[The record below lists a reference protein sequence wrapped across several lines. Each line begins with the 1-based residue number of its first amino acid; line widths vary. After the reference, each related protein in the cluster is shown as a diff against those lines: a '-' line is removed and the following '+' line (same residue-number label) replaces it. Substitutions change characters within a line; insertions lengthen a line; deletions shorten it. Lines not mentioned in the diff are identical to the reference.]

1 MTVQSNGLLFDHEL
15 AAVLTMRHD
24 LHQNPEISNG
34 EWRTQGKIIEAL
46 QSFGLGP
53 VHRFHGTG
61 VYVDIDSGRPGPSI
75 ALRGDIDALPIRE
88 NRPDLDFRSVSDG
101 VMHGCGH
108 DIHTSVALGTAI
120 AMHRM
125 RDSFSGR
132 LRVFFQPA
140 EEAEPLGG
148 RSVRQLALLAGFDHA
163 VGLHVNPEIAE
174 GRIGALAGPVTKSA
188 DQFRIVFHGRMAH
201 GATPHKGVDAI
212 TIAAAFINEVQK
224 IVSREMPADDGAIVT
239 IGRIHG
245 GEATNIICPEVV
257 LAGTIRTRSRSRR
270 SQLCD
275 RVRQIAEA
283 VAMMHR
289 GTADCEIQSGEPAV
303 INDAEM
309 VATLRAL
316 VEETLGPEAFSS
328 EKQEEG
334 SDDFGFYSEEV
345 PSIYFWLG
353 TGSPGFDAYV
363 HTPTFAVRD
372 SVIGPG
378 CELTI
383 RYCLRLL
390 GQEGPGSTR

>member
-1 MTVQSNGLLFDHEL
+1 MTLQNNDLLSDDEL
-15 AAVLTMRHD
+15 VAVLALRHD
-24 LHQNPEISNG
+24 LHQHPEISNA

-46 QSFGLGP
+46 ETFGLGP

-61 VYVDIDSGRPGPSI
+61 VYVDIDSGRPGPSV

-88 NRPDLDFRSVSDG
+88 DRPDIDFRSANEG

-108 DIHTSVALGTAI
+108 DVHTSIVLGTAI
-120 AMHRM
+120 AMNRM

-148 RSVRQLALLAGFDHA
+148 RSVRKEALLAGFDHA

-174 GRIGALAGPVTKSA
+174 GRIGAIAGPVTKSA

-212 TIAAAFINEVQK
+212 TIAAAFVNEVQK
-224 IVSREMPADDGAIVT
+224 IVSREMPANDGAIVT
-239 IGRIHG
+239 VGRISG
-245 GEATNIICPEVV
+245 GEATNIICSEVV
-257 LAGTIRTRSRSRR
+257 LEGTIRTRSRERR
-270 SQLCD
+270 GLLCD

-283 VAMMHR
+283 SALMHR
-289 GTADCEIQSGEPAV
+289 GTAECEIRAGEPAV
-303 INDAEM
+303 INDADM
-309 VATLRAL
+309 VADLRSL
-316 VEETLGPEAFSS
+316 VEETLGPGAFSS

-345 PSIYFWLG
+345 PSVYFWLG
-353 TGSPGFDAYV
+353 TGSVGFDAYV

-372 SVIGPG
+372 TVIGPG
-378 CELTI
+378 TEFTI

-390 GQEGPGSTR
+390 GHGMPSPTR